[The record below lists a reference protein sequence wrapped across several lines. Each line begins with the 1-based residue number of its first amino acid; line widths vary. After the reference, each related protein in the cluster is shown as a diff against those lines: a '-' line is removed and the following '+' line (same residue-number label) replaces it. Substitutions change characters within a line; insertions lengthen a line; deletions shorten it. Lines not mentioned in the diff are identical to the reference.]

1 MKKRRQ
7 HLATL
12 GLGIMLGAGA
22 ISLQSNFNHSFVY
35 AQDSIL
41 TETPTVTY
49 AGITATPELI
59 ATPEAVTA
67 VPEMTATSEA
77 VTAVPEL
84 TQTPEVTPAVPEE
97 TQSPTSTIEP
107 TEDPAQ
113 SVCLFVLDA
122 QGGMIFGINK
132 EDKILLYKKDVK
144 GNTNINVAVITA
156 QRRNYLFKGWY
167 TEPTGGT
174 KVTSLQIKTD
184 TTLYARWKKV
194 TVKKAKISKVQNKK
208 GRKATVKL
216 KKTKGAKGYQV
227 VYSTKRSF
235 KNAKKKNIT
244 KRTVTLSKLK
254 KKKTYYVKVR
264 AYKKDST
271 GKKVF
276 GAYSKVKKV
285 KIRR

>member
-7 HLATL
+7 HLAIL
-12 GLGIMLGAGA
+12 GLGVMLGAGA

-49 AGITATPELI
+49 AGITATPE
-59 ATPEAVTA
+59 AVTA
-67 VPEMTATSEA
+67 VPEMT
-77 VTAVPEL
+77 
-84 TQTPEVTPAVPEE
+84 QTPEVTTAAPEE
-97 TQSPTSTIEP
+97 TQSPTSMPEGTEIPTNTIEP
-107 TEDPAQ
+107 TEVPVQ
-113 SVCLFVLDA
+113 SVCMFVLDA
-122 QGGMIFGINK
+122 QGGMIFGTNK

-208 GRKATVKL
+208 RRKATVKL

-227 VYSTKRSF
+227 IYSTKRSF
-235 KNAKKKNIT
+235 KNAKKKNTT

>member
-7 HLATL
+7 HLAIL
-12 GLGIMLGAGA
+12 GLGVMLGAGA

-49 AGITATPELI
+49 AGITATPE
-59 ATPEAVTA
+59 AVTA
-67 VPEMTATSEA
+67 VPEMT
-77 VTAVPEL
+77 
-84 TQTPEVTPAVPEE
+84 QTPEVTTAAPEE
-97 TQSPTSTIEP
+97 TQSPTSMPEGTEIPTNTIEP
-107 TEDPAQ
+107 TEVPVQ
-113 SVCLFVLDA
+113 SVCMFVLDA
-122 QGGMIFGINK
+122 QGGMIFGTNK

-208 GRKATVKL
+208 RRKATVKL

-227 VYSTKRSF
+227 IYSTKRSF
-235 KNAKKKNIT
+235 KNAKKKNTT

-276 GAYSKVKKV
+276 GAYSSVKKV